1 MTETTDGNASSID
14 VNQQEYLQYAVGM
27 DQTITQLVDGLHNS
41 DDPEEIIQEMLVAV
55 TEFYDG
61 DWAGIMEADLTM
73 KIWSTYWWYNRRTGG
88 MTPNRFGDLEDGEYL
103 WRWIEAMTQGTPMII
118 EDVEAIKDISPIEYG
133 FLKENGVKSMIA
145 VPFWKR
151 PTGFLIVRNPQRYV
165 NRISVLKALA
175 FVAVS
180 SINEK
185 RLMDSTR
192 LTMTPNE
199 IKNDTDVVINL
210 FGGLQIITSKGVLSE
225 DNMKSPKMGRL
236 VVYLLLHKQFP
247 VSPSD
252 IYNALWADEDDS
264 RAGTNVK
271 VLVYRLQQIF
281 GLISDYRLVESARGH
296 YQLNPELNI
305 ITDLEIF
312 SEYWNQAQI
321 TSDPFAKSNLLKKAM
336 DMYKHGPVPAYAG
349 EHWFIPT
356 VAHYSLRYMGVVNQL
371 LATLDMANDY
381 VCIHEYANHVLQ
393 VAPSNAD
400 AHYWLIYAMQR
411 LGTPEIANKQLQ
423 AAKHLLTEEYYNDL
437 LSRLGMTNPNAIE

>member
-14 VNQQEYLQYAVGM
+14 VNQQEYLQYTVGM

-88 MTPNRFGDLEDGEYL
+88 MTPNRFADLEDGEYL

-118 EDVEAIKDISPIEYG
+118 EEVESIKNISPIEYG

-151 PTGFLIVRNPQRYV
+151 PTGFLIVRNPKRYV

-192 LTMTPNE
+192 LTMTSDE
-199 IKNDTDVVINL
+199 IKKDTDVVINL
-210 FGGLQIITSKGVLSE
+210 FGGLQIISSKGVLTE
-225 DNMKSPKMGRL
+225 ANMKSPKMGRL
-236 VVYLLLHKQFP
+236 VVYLLLGMRCHLF
-247 VSPSD
+247 
-252 IYNALWADEDDS
+252 Y
-264 RAGTNVK
+264 
-271 VLVYRLQQIF
+271 
-281 GLISDYRLVESARGH
+281 LI
-296 YQLNPELNI
+296 
-305 ITDLEIF
+305 
-312 SEYWNQAQI
+312 
-321 TSDPFAKSNLLKKAM
+321 
-336 DMYKHGPVPAYAG
+336 
-349 EHWFIPT
+349 
-356 VAHYSLRYMGVVNQL
+356 
-371 LATLDMANDY
+371 
-381 VCIHEYANHVLQ
+381 
-393 VAPSNAD
+393 
-400 AHYWLIYAMQR
+400 
-411 LGTPEIANKQLQ
+411 
-423 AAKHLLTEEYYNDL
+423 
-437 LSRLGMTNPNAIE
+437 